1 MTDNEL
7 AAIREI
13 MGDAMIRAFRGE
25 IDLASALAEIRDL
38 SSIDFEEFDLGNDED
53 NFDEEP
59 EYLPGDLDDDEDL
72 EAWSEE
78 PEIEPL
84 ADEILQEV
92 ALDLDLALQAALGR

>member
-38 SSIDFEEFDLGNDED
+38 SSIDFEEFDLGDEEE

-59 EYLPGDLDDDEDL
+59 EYLPGDLDDDDVL
-72 EAWSEE
+72 DEE
-78 PEIEPL
+78 PEIEIETL

>member
-84 ADEILQEV
+84 ADKILQEV

>member
-38 SSIDFEEFDLGNDED
+38 SSIDFEEFDLGDDEE

-59 EYLPGDLDDDEDL
+59 EYLPGDLDDDDVLDE
-72 EAWSEE
+72 EPE

>member
-38 SSIDFEEFDLGNDED
+38 SSIDFEEFDLGII
-53 NFDEEP
+53 P
-59 EYLPGDLDDDEDL
+59 MKL
-72 EAWSEE
+72 EK
-78 PEIEPL
+78 
-84 ADEILQEV
+84 
-92 ALDLDLALQAALGR
+92 

>member
-38 SSIDFEEFDLGNDED
+38 SSIDFEEFDLGDEEE

-59 EYLPGDLDDDEDL
+59 EYLPGDLDDDDVL
-72 EAWSEE
+72 DEE
-78 PEIEPL
+78 PEIEIEPL